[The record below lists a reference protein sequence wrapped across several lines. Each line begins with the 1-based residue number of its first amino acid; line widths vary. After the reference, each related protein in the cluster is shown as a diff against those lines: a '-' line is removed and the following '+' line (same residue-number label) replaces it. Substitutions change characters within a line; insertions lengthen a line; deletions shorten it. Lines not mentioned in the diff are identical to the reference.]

1 MENNSKRESIGENWE
16 PRVQPGRQKWSKENQ
31 EKQINVYALG
41 FCHLTSQDRREL
53 RNGWLIVSCFMF
65 LREVKSDKNW
75 NMSVGTNLAIK
86 RLLLI
91 LA

>member
-1 MENNSKRESIGENWE
+1 MGAKSPARETE
-16 PRVQPGRQKWSKENQ
+16 KWSE
-31 EKQINVYALG
+31 EKQINVYAHGL
-41 FCHLTSQDRREL
+41 CHLTSQERREL

-65 LREVKSDKNW
+65 LREVKSDKYW
-75 NMSVGTNLAIK
+75 NMSIGMNLAIR